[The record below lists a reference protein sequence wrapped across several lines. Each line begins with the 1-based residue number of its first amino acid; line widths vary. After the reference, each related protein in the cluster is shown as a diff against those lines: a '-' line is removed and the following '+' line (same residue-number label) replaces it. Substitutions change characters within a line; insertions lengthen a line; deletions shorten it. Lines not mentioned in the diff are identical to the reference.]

1 MRPHL
6 PHAGIGLT
14 LLTVTVLGGCPE
26 EYANQRPSVRVY
38 LTNSTQDNIRLYS
51 TSGPHV
57 AQGQRL
63 LVSTAQNAGDF
74 WTVEVFRSYGE
85 LVWVQIGYLKT
96 PEPID
101 PFDLFGSGTGD
112 VVVDL
117 ILTEPERD
125 QFVVTFG
132 EPQAAEWVQFNVLSR
147 Q

>member
-1 MRPHL
+1 M
-6 PHAGIGLT
+6 
-14 LLTVTVLGGCPE
+14 LTVAVLGGCPE

-57 AQGQRL
+57 TQGQRL
-63 LVSTAQNAGDF
+63 LVSTAQGAGDF
-74 WTVEVFRSYGE
+74 WTVEIFRSHGE
-85 LVWVQIGYLKT
+85 LALVQISYLKK
-96 PEPID
+96 PEPFD
-101 PFDLFGSGTGD
+101 PFDPFGPGTGD

-117 ILTEPERD
+117 ILTEPTRD

-132 EPQAAEWVQFNVLSR
+132 EPGDAEWVQFNVLSR